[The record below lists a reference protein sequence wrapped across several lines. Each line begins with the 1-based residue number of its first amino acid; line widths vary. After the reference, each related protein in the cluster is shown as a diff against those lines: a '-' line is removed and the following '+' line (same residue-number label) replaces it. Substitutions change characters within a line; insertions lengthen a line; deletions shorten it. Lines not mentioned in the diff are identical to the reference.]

1 MTINVK
7 LLRNLKDCLHQYLQK
22 LVPVDYQ
29 VQNPVPVVA
38 LHMFT
43 IKSVYLGH
51 LLKVK
56 VIQVSI
62 IFIVHKFNL
71 SYWFL

>member
-7 LLRNLKDCLHQYLQK
+7 LLWNLKDCHHQYLQK

-29 VQNPVPVVA
+29 VQNPVPVIP

-43 IKSVYLGH
+43 IKSVYHGH

-62 IFIVHKFNL
+62 IFIVHKFDI
-71 SYWFL
+71 SY